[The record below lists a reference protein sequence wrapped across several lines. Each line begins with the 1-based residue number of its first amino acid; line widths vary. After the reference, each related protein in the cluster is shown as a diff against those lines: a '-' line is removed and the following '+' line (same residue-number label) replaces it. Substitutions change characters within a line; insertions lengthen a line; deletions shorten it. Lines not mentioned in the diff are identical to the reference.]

1 MVRYHFIYIFLL
13 VTLSCSGKKEKPS
26 TVLPEEVIQLK
37 SGNYSIMPKSST
49 VEWIGKEL
57 STKIHTGTL
66 NINSGSIDIDVDNRI
81 SGKIE
86 IDMGSLIVTDLEG
99 RGKEALEGHLKSD
112 DFFATNKFPKS
123 TLIFQSNGIFKQTN
137 QLFFQGDLIIKGIS
151 HGIEFYATLL
161 ENSNYLKANAK
172 MIFDR
177 SKYNVRFRSGT
188 FFDDLGDKLILNDI
202 NVDVSLVAVNK

>member
-1 MVRYHFIYIFLL
+1 MARYRIIYIFLL
-13 VTLSCSGKKEKPS
+13 VALSCSGKKEKSS
-26 TVLPEEVIQLK
+26 TVLPEEIIQLK

-49 VEWIGKEL
+49 VEWVGKEL

-99 RGKEALEGHLKSD
+99 RGKESLEGHLKSD

-123 TLIFQSNGIFKQTN
+123 TLLFQSNGIFKKPN
-137 QLFFQGDLIIKGIS
+137 QLSFQGDLIIKGIS
-151 HGIEFYATLL
+151 HGIEFNATLL

-188 FFDDLGDKLILNDI
+188 FFDDLGDKLILDDI
-202 NVDVSLVAVNK
+202 SVDVSLVAVNK